1 MSQRNEGGGLV
12 FSTNRSY
19 FSDFMKEAMGS
30 AETLAPEDQ
39 KLVVRR
45 DATHRKGK
53 VVTLIEGF
61 EGKDDDLQDL
71 GKRLKQA
78 LGTGGSAKAGE
89 IIIQGDLVEEVRSL
103 LIEWGYRKTKTFG
116 R

>member
-1 MSQRNEGGGLV
+1 MSKRNEGGGLV

-19 FSDFMKEAMGS
+19 FSDLLKKTLGAV
-30 AETLAPEDQ
+30 ETLAPEDQ

-45 DATHRKGK
+45 DAVRRKGK

-61 EGKDDDLQDL
+61 EGKDSDLQDL

-78 LGTGGSAKAGE
+78 LGTGGSAKEGE
-89 IIIQGDLVEEVRSL
+89 IIIQGDLVDQVGSL
-103 LIEWGYRKTKTFG
+103 LIEWGYRKTKI
-116 R
+116 RR